1 MANIASTPQ
10 GGGEPR
16 KSPGSLPIPTSRR
29 GLKGFLNEVV
39 REMKKVSWPS
49 KAETNRL
56 TGVVLIVCSVLVFI
70 LSTMGYFFDTMIK
83 LLTKGHV

>member
-16 KSPGSLPIPTSRR
+16 KSAGTLPIPTSRR
-29 GLKGFLNEVV
+29 GLKGFFNEVL

-56 TGVVLIVCSVLVFI
+56 TGVVLIVCIGLVVVL
-70 LSTMGYFFDTMIK
+70 TAMGYAFETFIR
-83 LLTKGHV
+83 LITKGH